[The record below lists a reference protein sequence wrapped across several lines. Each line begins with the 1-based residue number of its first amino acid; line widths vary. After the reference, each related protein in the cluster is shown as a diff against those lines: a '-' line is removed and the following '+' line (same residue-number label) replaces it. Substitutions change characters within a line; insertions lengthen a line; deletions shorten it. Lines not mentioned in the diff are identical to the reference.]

1 MRNGGKTILKFLG
14 RCSGKPKKR
23 ILTPVSSQESLP
35 LTPPRSPFTH
45 DEPLYVILPYFNYC
59 NFKSRKKLFM
69 EFIER
74 YKSQK
79 GIAIVIVEA
88 ALQGMPF
95 DLPNPIC
102 NDDSIF
108 SHFRIT
114 TQHPLWLK
122 ENLINIGVSKLPA
135 DWKMIAWIDPDITF
149 MNEFWVSETKSS
161 LRKSPAAVIQMFRTA
176 ANLGPKG
183 EIYKLDV
190 GYAWSVANGKALG
203 NNTKYTSLHPGFAW
217 ACSRH
222 AYDAMGGLI
231 DWAILGSADRHMALA
246 ITGNALGSAP
256 GNIHPNY
263 LSRLLKFQQNCT
275 SSNLRLGSITGSILH
290 HWHGSLK
297 DRKYSERW
305 NVLVKQGYNPDQDVN
320 HSQGCGLIQFTDS
333 GRRMTPPLLDYFLGR
348 NEDNRNEN
356 QAERPREKLRVS
368 LSI

>member
-1 MRNGGKTILKFLG
+1 MRNGILQLIR

-23 ILTPVSSQESLP
+23 TLSPTSSQGSLP
-35 LTPPRSPFTH
+35 PNSH

-59 NFKSRKKLFM
+59 NFKSRKKLFI

-122 ENLINIGVSKLPA
+122 ENLINIGVSKLPV
-135 DWKMIAWIDPDITF
+135 DWQMMSWIDPDITF
-149 MNEFWVSETKSS
+149 MNEFWVNETKSS

-176 ANLGPKG
+176 ANLGPNG

-203 NNTKYTSLHPGFAW
+203 IHLDRTKYTSLHPGFAW

-263 LSRLLKFQQNCT
+263 RSHLLKFQQKCS

-305 NVLVKQGYNPDQDVN
+305 DVLVKQGYNPDQDISR
-320 HSQGCGLIQFTDS
+320 SQGCGLVQFTDS
-333 GRRMTPPLLDYFLGR
+333 GRRMTPPLFEYFMGR